1 MKQIKNFAFQGVN
14 GAYSEQAGKN
24 VFPNATSV
32 PCATFEEMFACVRD
46 AKADIALVPIENS
59 QAGRVADTQRLIPD
73 SELQIIGEY
82 FLEVRHN
89 LMAIPGTNIND
100 IKRIH
105 SHEQGIA
112 QCRNKILNLN
122 KEMIVA
128 ADTAGSAKK
137 ISKLQ
142 SKEDA
147 AIAVS
152 YTHLRAHE
160 TSLHLVCRLLLEKN
174 FQDSQNNVTRFLI
187 MSKQKNEIKSDEN
200 DLLTTLVFVVRSIPA
215 SLYKCL
221 GGFASNGVNITK
233 LESYIHPQGFD
244 VAQFY
249 IDFEGHPDDHSVK
262 LALEEMKFFCKEIK
276 VLGVYKKSDFRKK

>member
-1 MKQIKNFAFQGVN
+1 MKTNSFAFQGVS

-24 VFPNATSV
+24 VFPDANSV

-46 AKADIALVPIENS
+46 GKADIALVPIENS

-73 SELQIIGEY
+73 SDLNIIGEY

-89 LMAIPGTNIND
+89 LLAIPGTKIND

-112 QCRNKILNLN
+112 QCRNKIIKLN
-122 KEMIVA
+122 KEMVIA

-137 ISKLQ
+137 ISELNK
-142 SKEDA
+142 KEDA
-147 AIAVS
+147 AIAS
-152 YTHLRAHE
+152 ALAAEIYN
-160 TSLHLVCRLLLEKN
+160 LEILEEN
-174 FQDSQNNVTRFLI
+174 FQDAEYNVTRFLI
-187 MSKQKNEIKSDEN
+187 MSKNKSSIESNES

-221 GGFASNGVNITK
+221 GGFASNGINITK

-249 IDFEGHPDDHSVK
+249 IDFEGHPDDKSVK
-262 LALEEMKFFCKEIK
+262 LAFEEMKFFCKEIK
-276 VLGVYKKSDFRKK
+276 VLGVYKKSEFRKK

>member
-1 MKQIKNFAFQGVN
+1 MTTNSFAFQGVN

-24 VFPNATSV
+24 VFPNASSV

-73 SELQIIGEY
+73 SDLNIIGEY

-89 LMAIPGTNIND
+89 LLVIPGAKIND
-100 IKRIH
+100 VKRIH

-112 QCRNKILNLN
+112 QCRNKIIKLN
-122 KEMIVA
+122 KEMVIA

-137 ISKLQ
+137 ISELNK
-142 SKEDA
+142 KEDA
-147 AIAVS
+147 AIAS
-152 YTHLRAHE
+152 TLAAEIYN
-160 TSLHLVCRLLLEKN
+160 LEILEEN
-174 FQDSQNNVTRFLI
+174 FQDAQYNVTRFLI
-187 MSKQKNEIKSDEN
+187 MSKHKSGIESNES

-221 GGFASNGVNITK
+221 GGFASNGINITK

-249 IDFEGHPDDHSVK
+249 IDFEGHPDDKSVK
-262 LALEEMKFFCKEIK
+262 LAFEEMKFFCKEIK
-276 VLGVYKKSDFRKK
+276 VLGVYKKSEFRKK

>member
-152 YTHLRAHE
+152 YTHL
-160 TSLHLVCRLLLEKN
+160 
-174 FQDSQNNVTRFLI
+174 
-187 MSKQKNEIKSDEN
+187 
-200 DLLTTLVFVVRSIPA
+200 TLPTNREV
-215 SLYKCL
+215 
-221 GGFASNGVNITK
+221 
-233 LESYIHPQGFD
+233 
-244 VAQFY
+244 
-249 IDFEGHPDDHSVK
+249 
-262 LALEEMKFFCKEIK
+262 
-276 VLGVYKKSDFRKK
+276 